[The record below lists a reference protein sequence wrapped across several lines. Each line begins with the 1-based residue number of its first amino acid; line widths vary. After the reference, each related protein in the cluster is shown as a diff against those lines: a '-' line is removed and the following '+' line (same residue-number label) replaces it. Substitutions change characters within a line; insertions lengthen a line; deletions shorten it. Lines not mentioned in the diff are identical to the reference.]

1 MYIMRKNGSFD
12 YIINK
17 EFNKEKIVAYRANH
31 DNVLFH
37 EKKKWIIKDFS
48 IWVTSIPEKNLR
60 RFKRIKNITS
70 DEIEQML
77 FLEFLD

>member
-1 MYIMRKNGSFD
+1 MYIMRRHGHFEFITS
-12 YIINK
+12 K
-17 EFNKEKIVAYRANH
+17 EFNEEKIVAYRAN
-31 DNVLFH
+31 NVLFH

-48 IWVTSIPEKNLR
+48 ICVTSIPEKNLR